1 MILADTSVW
10 VEHFRRDLPL
20 LASRLEECEILM
32 HTVVLGELATGNLF
46 RRSKTLAWLRSLP
59 MARHGTVEECLAFIE
74 SERLWGRGVG
84 WNDVQL
90 LAAARLSNV
99 PLWSLDLPLIQAA
112 QKLGIA
118 YATKTRLA

>member
-10 VEHFRRDLPL
+10 VEHFRHHSPL
-20 LASRLEECEILM
+20 LADRLEQCEILM
-32 HTVVLGELATGNLF
+32 HTVVLGELATRNLF

-59 MARHGTVEECLAFIE
+59 MASCGTAEECLALIE

-90 LAAARLSNV
+90 LAAARLSGS
-99 PLWSLDLPLIQAA
+99 PLWSLDLPLIDAA
-112 QKLGIA
+112 GKLGIA
-118 YATKTRLA
+118 YAAETRLA

>member
-10 VEHFRRDLPL
+10 VEHFRHHLPSL
-20 LASRLEECEILM
+20 GNRLEQCEILM

-59 MARHGTVEECLAFIE
+59 MASCGTAEECLALIE
-74 SERLWGRGVG
+74 SERLWGRRVG

-90 LAAARLSNV
+90 LAAARLSGSS
-99 PLWSLDLPLIQAA
+99 LWSLDLPLIEAA
-112 QKLGIA
+112 GKLGIA
-118 YATKTRLA
+118 YAVETRLA